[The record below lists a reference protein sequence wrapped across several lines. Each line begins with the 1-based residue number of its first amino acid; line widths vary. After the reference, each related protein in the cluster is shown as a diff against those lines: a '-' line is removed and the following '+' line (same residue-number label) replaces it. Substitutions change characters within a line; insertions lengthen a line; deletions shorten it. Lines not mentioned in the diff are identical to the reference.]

1 MNNKFLEFALKPEV
15 FFQNHMKIDLLE
27 MPYIKTVILL
37 YVIGIFWDRYE
48 KLLMW
53 VDLLPIMV
61 IVIIFFISVNI
72 YFYLGSFFYNIR
84 VCLSWGTKNVKLS
97 RKLYSKIY
105 LNIFFV
111 LIGLVIWSNYLIWN
125 WRDLFS
131 ISLNITLSMS
141 MLILIFLWT
150 YHSIY
155 ISYRSITKLSDVK
168 KIRAIIFFLILPI
181 IFSTIFILLWVLSAI
196 SI

>member
-84 VCLSWGTKNVKLS
+84 VWLSWGTKNVQLS
-97 RKLYSKIY
+97 RKILIYYKIY
-105 LNIFFV
+105 LNIF
-111 LIGLVIWSNYLIWN
+111 L
-125 WRDLFS
+125 
-131 ISLNITLSMS
+131 
-141 MLILIFLWT
+141 
-150 YHSIY
+150 H
-155 ISYRSITKLSDVK
+155 
-168 KIRAIIFFLILPI
+168 
-181 IFSTIFILLWVLSAI
+181 
-196 SI
+196 